1 MGDVEPSRFKIDFRS
16 DVRKSEDLL
25 GKSSQTMRENLNTF
39 TSYPY
44 IVGCSPMN
52 NSNTETSLT
61 NHPIFES
68 NILIRCHPEDMYKTL
83 VQIYDDKKPFD
94 KKQEITLDFETYH
107 AVVSL
112 DRRST
117 EEQEQNRFV
126 VVTLVKPDDS
136 HKLVKLPFPGTTCN

>member
-44 IVGCSPMN
+44 IVGCSPEN
-52 NSNTETSLT
+52 GNTTETSLT
-61 NHPIFES
+61 NHPVLKSF
-68 NILIRCHPEDMYKTL
+68 ILIRCHPEDRKKTL

-94 KKQEITLDFETYH
+94 KKQDITLDFETYY
-107 AVVSL
+107 AKVSL

-117 EEQEQNRFV
+117 EEQE
-126 VVTLVKPDDS
+126 
-136 HKLVKLPFPGTTCN
+136 